1 MTKINQ
7 DIYKLFLKYE
17 SECLWTSD
25 SRVSRPKGTSTE
37 TDKMF
42 TVLEAVDHRLEMI
55 ATGNYSSEMVDAFK
69 KEIEELK
76 TTISKDVFELMK
88 KTYS

>member
-1 MTKINQ
+1 MP
-7 DIYKLFLKYE
+7 L
-17 SECLWTSD
+17 TSD

-55 ATGNYSSEMVDAFK
+55 ATGNYNSEMGDAFK

>member
-7 DIYKLFLKYE
+7 STYKLFLKYG

-42 TVLEAVDHRLEMI
+42 TVMEVVDHRLEMI
-55 ATGNYSSEMVDAFK
+55 ATGNYSSQMVDTFK
-69 KEIEELK
+69 KEIQELK
-76 TTISKDVFELMK
+76 TKISEDVFELME

>member
-7 DIYKLFLKYE
+7 DIYKLFLKYG

-25 SRVSRPKGTSTE
+25 SRVSRPKGTSIE

-55 ATGNYSSEMVDAFK
+55 ATGNYSSEMVDTFK
-69 KEIEELK
+69 KEIEELNTK
-76 TTISKDVFELMK
+76 ISKEVFELMK

>member
-1 MTKINQ
+1 MIRINQ
-7 DIYKLFLKYE
+7 DIYKLFLKYG

-25 SRVSRPKGTSTE
+25 FRVSRPKGTSTE

-42 TVLEAVDHRLEMI
+42 MILEAVDHRLEMI
-55 ATGNYSSEMVDAFK
+55 ATGNYSSEMVDTFK
-69 KEIEELK
+69 KEIEELNTK
-76 TTISKDVFELMK
+76 ISDDVFKLMK

>member
-7 DIYKLFLKYE
+7 DIYKLFLKYG
-17 SECLWTSD
+17 SECLWISD
-25 SRVSRPKGTSTE
+25 SRISQPKGTSKE

-55 ATGNYSSEMVDAFK
+55 ATDNYSSEMVDTFK

-76 TTISKDVFELMK
+76 TQISEDVFKLMK
-88 KTYS
+88 KTY

>member
-1 MTKINQ
+1 MTEINQ
-7 DIYKLFLKYE
+7 DIYKLFLKYG

-37 TDKMF
+37 TDEMF
-42 TVLEAVDHRLEMI
+42 NVLEAVDHRLEMMS
-55 ATGNYSSEMVDAFK
+55 TGNYSLEMTNTFQ

-76 TTISKDVFELMK
+76 TKISDDVFELMK
-88 KTYS
+88 KTYL